1 MRIKELRNKDE
12 KSLKKM
18 EAVLREKMRA
28 LRFDLQAGKVKNVKE
43 VKQVRRTIAQILTII
58 KEKKYAKKT
67 TKR

>member
-58 KEKKYAKKT
+58 KEKKYAKET

>member
-1 MRIKELRNKDE
+1 MKIKELRNKDE

-18 EAVLREKMRA
+18 ESVLREKMRA

-43 VKQVRRTIAQILTII
+43 VQQVRRTIAQILTII
-58 KEKKYAKKT
+58 KEKKHAEET

>member
-1 MRIKELRNKDE
+1 MKIKELRNKDE

-58 KEKKYAKKT
+58 KEKKYAQET

>member
-1 MRIKELRNKDE
+1 MKIKELRSKDE

-18 EAVLREKMRA
+18 ESVLREKMRA

-43 VKQVRRTIAQILTII
+43 VQQVRRTIAQILTII
-58 KEKKYAKKT
+58 KEKKHAEET